1 MAAEVVN
8 DFFRGRVDPSLLT
21 EYPQQYDVRQDVL
34 EPGKGDTFK
43 RQLKSALNTRNILKS
58 LTERPATLAE
68 IEANS
73 PGADSQAIMA
83 AYQSYTI
90 QRQEHYKA
98 AAAKLPTLLKGLTQV
113 ELRDFE
119 ALQNEDDGV
128 AIYVAPPGTTSRNGC
143 DRQVKRTLTV
153 VTAITVVT
161 VGGSGGSS
169 TI

>member
-1 MAAEVVN
+1 MCTLRGTTVVETQVVGRVVSSKVVGASLTEEPFRVTAHSYMAAEVVN

-73 PGADSQAIMA
+73 PGADSTAIMA
-83 AYQSYTI
+83 AYKAIRYNDRNTTRR
-90 QRQEHYKA
+90 QRQSCRRY
-98 AAAKLPTLLKGLTQV
+98 
-113 ELRDFE
+113 
-119 ALQNEDDGV
+119 
-128 AIYVAPPGTTSRNGC
+128 
-143 DRQVKRTLTV
+143 
-153 VTAITVVT
+153 
-161 VGGSGGSS
+161 
-169 TI
+169 